1 MAKTILTKHFT
12 LEEFSHSST
21 AKARGIDNTVP
32 KQLVP
37 ALRNLCERVLEPLR
51 ERVKEPVIISSG
63 YRCPALNKAVGGTNT
78 SQHMKG
84 EACDIYMEDKTKL
97 RKWFAILLD
106 GDFDHYQNLN
116 LIKSRV
122 CGKYSTDCVSREV
135 LIIMFDNNICSHE
148 QRPA

>member
-84 EACDIYMEDKTKL
+84 EACDIYVEDVEKL
-97 RKWFAILLD
+97 RKWFAILMD
-106 GDFDHYQNLN
+106 GDFDQLIFERNRRTDRCWIHVSCKPDTSLN
-116 LIKSRV
+116 RHQVIY
-122 CGKYSTDCVSREV
+122 G
-135 LIIMFDNNICSHE
+135 
-148 QRPA
+148 

>member
-1 MAKTILTKHFT
+1 MKLTKHFT
-12 LEEFSHSST
+12 LEEFTRSST

-32 KQLVP
+32 EKLIP
-37 ALRNLCERVLEPLR
+37 ALRNLCVTVLEPLR
-51 ERVKEPVIISSG
+51 EQAKEPVKISSG
-63 YRCPALNKAVGGTNT
+63 YRCPELNRVVGGKNT

-84 EACDIYMEDKTKL
+84 EACDIWHADIQTL
-97 RKWFAILLD
+97 RKWFAILMD

>member
-97 RKWFAILLD
+97 RKWFAILMD
-106 GDFDHYQNLN
+106 GDFDQLIFERNRRTDRCWIHVSCKPDTSLN
-116 LIKSRV
+116 RHQVIY
-122 CGKYSTDCVSREV
+122 G
-135 LIIMFDNNICSHE
+135 
-148 QRPA
+148 

>member
-12 LEEFSHSST
+12 LEEFTRSST

-32 KQLVP
+32 LQFIP
-37 ALRNLCERVLEPLR
+37 SLRNLCETVLEPLR
-51 ERVKEPVIISSG
+51 EQVKEPVIISSG
-63 YRCPALNKAVGGTNT
+63 YRCPALNKAVGGKNT

-106 GDFDHYQNLN
+106 GDFDQLIFERNRRTDRCWIHVSCKPDTSLN
-116 LIKSRV
+116 RHQVIY
-122 CGKYSTDCVSREV
+122 G
-135 LIIMFDNNICSHE
+135 
-148 QRPA
+148 

>member
-51 ERVKEPVIISSG
+51 EQVREPVIISSG
-63 YRCPALNKAVGGTNT
+63 YRCPALNRVVGGSNT

-84 EACDIYMEDKTKL
+84 EACDIYVEDVKKL
-97 RKWFAILLD
+97 RKWFAILMD
-106 GDFDHYQNLN
+106 GDFDQLIFERNRKTGRCWIHVSCKADSEQN
-116 LIKSRV
+116 R
-122 CGKYSTDCVSREV
+122 
-135 LIIMFDNNICSHE
+135 H
-148 QRPA
+148 

>member
-1 MAKTILTKHFT
+1 MTLTKHFT
-12 LEEFSHSST
+12 LEEFTRSST

-32 KQLVP
+32 EKLIP
-37 ALRNLCERVLEPLR
+37 ALRNLCETVLEPLR
-51 ERVKEPVIISSG
+51 EQAKEPVEISSG
-63 YRCPALNKAVGGTNT
+63 YRCPALNRAVGGKNT

-84 EACDIYMEDKTKL
+84 EACDIWHADIQTL
-97 RKWFAILLD
+97 RKWFTILMD

>member
-12 LEEFSHSST
+12 LEEFSFSST

-32 KQLVP
+32 LQFIP
-37 ALRNLCERVLEPLR
+37 SLRNLCEKVLEPLR

-106 GDFDHYQNLN
+106 GDFDQLIFERNRRTDRCWIHVSCKPDTSLN
-116 LIKSRV
+116 RHQVIY
-122 CGKYSTDCVSREV
+122 G
-135 LIIMFDNNICSHE
+135 
-148 QRPA
+148 

>member
-63 YRCPALNKAVGGTNT
+63 YRCPALNKAVGGKNT

-106 GDFDHYQNLN
+106 GDFDQLIFERNRRTDRCWIHVSCKPDTSLN
-116 LIKSRV
+116 RHQVIY
-122 CGKYSTDCVSREV
+122 G
-135 LIIMFDNNICSHE
+135 
-148 QRPA
+148 

>member
-21 AKARGIDNTVP
+21 AKSRGIDNTVP

-106 GDFDHYQNLN
+106 GDFDQLIFERNRRTDRCWIHVSCKPDTSLN
-116 LIKSRV
+116 RHQVIY
-122 CGKYSTDCVSREV
+122 G
-135 LIIMFDNNICSHE
+135 
-148 QRPA
+148 